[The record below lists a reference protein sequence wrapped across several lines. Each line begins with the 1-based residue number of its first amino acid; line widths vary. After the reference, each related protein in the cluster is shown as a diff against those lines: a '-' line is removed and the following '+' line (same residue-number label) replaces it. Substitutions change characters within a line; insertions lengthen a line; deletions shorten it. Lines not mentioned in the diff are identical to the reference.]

1 MLRVGGIQE
10 RVDGMAVTEDEGL
23 LRHAVEEW

>member
-10 RVDGMAVTEDEGL
+10 RVSGMVVAEDEGL
-23 LRHAVEEW
+23 LQYAVEE